1 MPRQKKS
8 SSPGGSQRQL
18 RVGETVRHAVAE
30 ILSQGEVHDPDLEGH
45 IITVPEVRMSPD
57 LKLATVYVMPLG
69 GRDTDA
75 VIAALERNKKFLRGE
90 IAHRVNLKFAPDI
103 RFRVDERFDD
113 GRAHRETTADTC
125 GAARPCTRFGRRV
138 MTVMTTNSVI
148 DAKDADAR
156 DAERDAFAG
165 PRTDDARRTNND
177 PRQKQGKQNQ
187 QPRRDKR
194 DVHGWV
200 VLDKPIGMTSTQ
212 AVAVLKRLFQAKRA
226 GHAGTLDPLASG
238 GLPIAL
244 GEATKTVPFVM
255 DGRKRYRFTVSWGE
269 ERDTDDT
276 EGRPVRTSE
285 SRPTADSIRQ
295 LLPRFTGV
303 IEQIPPQYSA
313 IKVQGERAY
322 DLARDG
328 ETVELKPRPVEIHE
342 LTLVEH
348 GDNGQSVFEAECG
361 KGTYVRALARDMG
374 RILGCFGHICAL
386 RRTLVGPF
394 TERDMIPLEQ
404 LEALCNRA
412 ASGEGSLAD
421 ALLPVETALDDIPAL
436 AVTRADAARLHRGQ
450 AVLLRGRDAPNTSGT
465 VYVTV
470 AGRLL
475 ALAEIG
481 NGELIP
487 KRVFNLNGLTASP
500 ARNNESN

>member
-1 MPRQKKS
+1 MI
-8 SSPGGSQRQL
+8 
-18 RVGETVRHAVAE
+18 V
-30 ILSQGEVHDPDLEGH
+30 
-45 IITVPEVRMSPD
+45 
-57 LKLATVYVMPLG
+57 
-69 GRDTDA
+69 
-75 VIAALERNKKFLRGE
+75 
-90 IAHRVNLKFAPDI
+90 
-103 RFRVDERFDD
+103 
-113 GRAHRETTADTC
+113 TTANSTIEPPIGDSD
-125 GAARPCTRFGRRV
+125 GDEENNFSNANGDAGVAPVREQQGRG
-138 MTVMTTNSVI
+138 N
-148 DAKDADAR
+148 
-156 DAERDAFAG
+156 
-165 PRTDDARRTNND
+165 
-177 PRQKQGKQNQ
+177 KQRHQG

-200 VLDKPIGMTSTQ
+200 VLDKPIGMTSTH
-212 AVAVLKRLFQAKRA
+212 AVAVVKRLFQAKRA

-238 GLPIAL
+238 GLPIAM

-255 DGRKRYRFTVSWGE
+255 DGRKRYRFTVAWGE

-276 EGRPVRTSE
+276 EGRVVKTSDI
-285 SRPTADSIRQ
+285 RPSAEAISE
-295 LLPRFTGV
+295 LLPRFTGK
-303 IEQIPPQYSA
+303 IEQTPPQYSA

-328 ETVELKPRPVEIHE
+328 EIVELKPRPVEIHH
-342 LTLVEH
+342 LTLVEQPDSSH
-348 GDNGQSVFEAECG
+348 SVFEAECG
-361 KGTYVRALARDMG
+361 KGTYVRALARDIG
-374 RILGCFGHICAL
+374 RILGCYGHICAL

-394 TERDMIPLEQ
+394 GEADMIPLEQ
-404 LEALCNRA
+404 LEALCDRA

-450 AVLLRGRDAPNTSGT
+450 AVLLRGRDAPNCSGT

-487 KRVFNLNGLTASP
+487 KRVFNLTGLTASSS
-500 ARNNESN
+500 RNQNESV

>member
-1 MPRQKKS
+1 MI
-8 SSPGGSQRQL
+8 
-18 RVGETVRHAVAE
+18 V
-30 ILSQGEVHDPDLEGH
+30 
-45 IITVPEVRMSPD
+45 
-57 LKLATVYVMPLG
+57 
-69 GRDTDA
+69 
-75 VIAALERNKKFLRGE
+75 
-90 IAHRVNLKFAPDI
+90 
-103 RFRVDERFDD
+103 
-113 GRAHRETTADTC
+113 TTAT
-125 GAARPCTRFGRRV
+125 
-138 MTVMTTNSVI
+138 SVI
-148 DAKDADAR
+148 DLKTDDSN
-156 DAERDAFAG
+156 DAEKNISSSGSGGAEMQTDLAAPAQR
-165 PRTDDARRTNND
+165 DDAAQLPSLPNQAGREPEGAVHRHARSNND
-177 PRQKQGKQNQ
+177 PRNQGQRGKQHNG

-212 AVAVLKRLFQAKRA
+212 AVAIVKRLFQAKRA

-238 GLPIAL
+238 GLPIAM

-255 DGRKRYRFTVSWGE
+255 DGRKRYRFTVCWGE

-276 EGRPVRTSE
+276 EGRVTRTSDL
-285 SRPTADSIRQ
+285 RPSAEAIRE
-295 LLPRFTGV
+295 LLPQFTGQ
-303 IEQIPPQYSA
+303 IEQTPPQYSA
-313 IKVQGERAY
+313 IKIQGERAY

-328 ETVELKPRPVEIHE
+328 ETVELKPRPVEIFQLSLMEQEDDSH
-342 LTLVEH
+342 
-348 GDNGQSVFEAECG
+348 SVFEAECG
-361 KGTYVRALARDMG
+361 KGTYVRALARDIG
-374 RILGCFGHICAL
+374 RLLGCYGHICAL

-394 TERDMIPLEQ
+394 GEADMIPLEQ
-404 LEALCNRA
+404 LEALCDRA

-450 AVLLRGRDAPNTSGT
+450 AVLLRGRDAPNCSGT

-487 KRVFNLNGLTASP
+487 KRVFNLTGLTASS
-500 ARNNESN
+500 ARNESV

>member
-1 MPRQKKS
+1 
-8 SSPGGSQRQL
+8 
-18 RVGETVRHAVAE
+18 
-30 ILSQGEVHDPDLEGH
+30 
-45 IITVPEVRMSPD
+45 
-57 LKLATVYVMPLG
+57 
-69 GRDTDA
+69 
-75 VIAALERNKKFLRGE
+75 
-90 IAHRVNLKFAPDI
+90 
-103 RFRVDERFDD
+103 
-113 GRAHRETTADTC
+113 
-125 GAARPCTRFGRRV
+125 
-138 MTVMTTNSVI
+138 MTVIPAKSAIAPPNADQ
-148 DAKDADAR
+148 DAPLENNFSGAHPDSR
-156 DAERDAFAG
+156 S
-165 PRTDDARRTNND
+165 NND
-177 PRQKQGKQNQ
+177 PRAGNQ
-187 QPRRDKR
+187 QRSNNQPRRDKR

-212 AVAVLKRLFQAKRA
+212 AVAVVKRLFSAKRA

-255 DGRKRYRFTVSWGE
+255 DGRKRYRFTVRWGE

-276 EGRPVRTSE
+276 EGQVVKASENRPA
-285 SRPTADSIRQ
+285 ADAIRA
-295 LLPRFTGV
+295 LLPQFTGV
-303 IEQIPPQYSA
+303 IEQTPPRYSA

-328 ETVELKPRPVEIHE
+328 EIVELAPRPVEIHQ
-342 LTLVEH
+342 LTLIEQV
-348 GDNGQSVFEAECG
+348 DKDQSMFDAECG
-361 KGTYVRALARDMG
+361 KGTYVRALARDIG

-394 TERDMIPLEQ
+394 GENDMISLEQ
-404 LEALCNRA
+404 LESLCNRA

-450 AVLLRGRDAPNTSGT
+450 AVLLRGRDAPNSSGT

-487 KRVFNLNGLTASP
+487 KRVFNLTGLTASSD
-500 ARNNESN
+500 RNEKV